1 MSIISENVPTI
12 LIKVIKAT
20 FQTLWY
26 ADYIEMEFEAREYE
40 KDRRFYE
47 IPKSDDNAEKY
58 NTYLVYKSDAEIIS
72 NKYTS

>member
-1 MSIISENVPTI
+1 
-12 LIKVIKAT
+12 
-20 FQTLWY
+20 
-26 ADYIEMEFEAREYE
+26 MEFEAREYE